1 VAQEAP
7 EDVTSGEAGD
17 EDARP
22 PSRVRRLL
30 AASSVRIAA
39 TYALGIALT
48 SCGVIAQAQNSHIRP
63 LSKAFRRWDSGFYV
77 SVAEH
82 GYNLF
87 WVTLHGS
94 MRQNTTAFFPG
105 YPLAIRLVGSL
116 LGWTGL
122 TYRGA
127 AWALNGGC
135 GLAALFVVATA
146 VRHYY
151 PEPVAVRT
159 AQAVALFP
167 GSAVLVFTYA
177 EGLFLLLA
185 TSCVLAVLKRRWW
198 LAGLAALAA
207 GGTRANGVYLAV
219 LLGLVAL
226 HAIWTRRDWLSLVAP
241 ALAPLGFAGYLGWL
255 WWTTGRWDEWF
266 AVERYGWRQRNDFGA
281 ETIRVLTG
289 PHPLD
294 SGLLVLQLVG
304 VGFLVVVGVLAA
316 VRKVKLPGT
325 LLLYAAV
332 MVLPLVAASRVGL
345 RPRFLL
351 PAFPLMLVVAQA
363 LRSWAFVAYC
373 VVSAVGLVWSGYVY
387 VGHFPP

>member
-1 VAQEAP
+1 VTQTTLEQPQETA
-7 EDVTSGEAGD
+7 ESK
-17 EDARP
+17 
-22 PSRVRRLL
+22 
-30 AASSVRIAA
+30 ASNSIVRIVA
-39 TYALGIALT
+39 TYALGVTFT
-48 SCGVIAQAQNSHIRP
+48 SIGILVRGNRDHISP

-77 SVAEH
+77 SVAQH

-87 WVTLHGS
+87 WVTPNGY
-94 MRQNTTAFFPG
+94 MKQNTTAFFPG
-105 YPLAIRLVGSL
+105 YPLAIRLLGST
-116 LGWTGL
+116 LGWAGV

-127 AWALNGGC
+127 AWAINGGS
-135 GLAALFVVATA
+135 GLAACLVIAAA

-151 PEPVAVRT
+151 PEPIAVRT

-185 TSCVLAVLKRRWW
+185 SSCVLAVLKRRWW
-198 LAGLAALAA
+198 WAGLAAMAA
-207 GGTRANGVYLAV
+207 AGTRANGLYLGV
-219 LLGLVAL
+219 LLAGVAI

-241 ALAPLGFAGYLGWL
+241 ALAPLGFLSYMGYL
-255 WWTTGRWDEWF
+255 WWATGRPDEWF

-289 PHPLD
+289 PHPFD
-294 SGLLVLQLVG
+294 SALLVLQLVG
-304 VGFLVVVGVLAA
+304 AGFLLLVAILAIT
-316 VRKVKLPGT
+316 RRTRLPGT
-325 LLLYAAV
+325 LVAYGAA
-332 MVLPLVAASRVGL
+332 MVLPLLLASRVGL

-351 PAFPLMLVVAQA
+351 DAFPLMLIVAQA

-373 VVSAVGLVWSGYVY
+373 VLSAAGLVWSGYVY

>member
-1 VAQEAP
+1 VSPEATEERTDAPAEAP
-7 EDVTSGEAGD
+7 E
-17 EDARP
+17 RP
-22 PSRVRRLL
+22 RKPWQHST
-30 AASSVRIAA
+30 VRIAA
-39 TYALGIALT
+39 TYLLGVAFT
-48 SCGVIAQAQNSHIRP
+48 SIGIITQAERSH
-63 LSKAFRRWDSGFYV
+63 LSLNKAYRRWDSGFYV
-77 SVAEH
+77 SVAQH

-87 WVTLHGS
+87 WVTPQGYLK
-94 MRQNTTAFFPG
+94 QNTTAFFPG
-105 YPLAIRLVGSL
+105 YPLAIRALGSL
-116 LGWTGL
+116 FGWTGL

-127 AWALNGGC
+127 AWAINGGC
-135 GLAALFVVATA
+135 GLAALFVIAAT

-167 GSAVLVFTYA
+167 GSAVLLFTYA

-185 TSCVLAVLKRRWW
+185 SCCVLAVVKRRWW
-198 LAGLAALAA
+198 WAGLAALAA

-219 LLGLVAL
+219 LLGLVAI

-255 WWTTGRWDEWF
+255 WWATGRPDEWF
-266 AVERYGWRQRNDFGA
+266 AVERYGWRQRSDFGA

-289 PHPLD
+289 PHPLN

-304 VGFLVVVGVLAA
+304 AGFLLLVLVLAA
-316 VRKVKLPGT
+316 ARRVTLPGT
-325 LLLYAAV
+325 LLTYTAV
-332 MVLPLVAASRVGL
+332 MVLPLFVASRVGL

-351 PAFPLMLVVAQA
+351 PVFPLMLIAAQA
-363 LRSWAFVAYC
+363 LRSWTFTLYC
-373 VVSAVGLVWSGYVY
+373 TLSLVGLVWSGYVY